1 MKDSQLQKKKKRL
14 FKKKKLN
21 TKDATQK
28 ASVDSSSSKPRR
40 SWLIKLPKLK
50 FRKADK
56 ESSSIEV
63 ITATKI
69 RTKVNRVKS
78 KTMSSIKD
86 NEHNILLLLAPII
99 LIFILGILYTI
110 NENIS
115 ENVKLKKLSSQ
126 SQTKVSAYPVLINSI
141 QPFVSARTAIVMDAG
156 TQTIIFSKNADLRFS
171 MASTAKIMTA
181 LVALEHYQMDSILT
195 VKSSGIEGSILGIRR
210 GEKFYFEDLLYAM
223 LLPSANDA
231 AVAIVD
237 NYPGGKKEF
246 VKKMNEK
253 AVEYNLSNTLFSE
266 PTGLDDDGNFTTVV
280 DLARLAS
287 VAVSKQDFAKIIS
300 TQQKVITNQ
309 NKTKQYV
316 LGNLN
321 RLLGTN
327 GVNGVK
333 TGTTEGAGEV
343 LVTSAI
349 QHGRLFIIVVMN
361 SQDRFSDTSGLLNF
375 ISENIKFVSPIY
387 ND

>member
-14 FKKKKLN
+14 FKKNKSN
-21 TKDATQK
+21 TLYAKQN
-28 ASVDSSSSKPRR
+28 ASVKPSTPKSRS
-40 SWLIKLPKLK
+40 SWLIKLLK
-50 FRKADK
+50 FKFHRIDKAASVK
-56 ESSSIEV
+56 KNNATAKIESNVS
-63 ITATKI
+63 T
-69 RTKVNRVKS
+69 VKS
-78 KTMSSIKD
+78 KTVASLIR
-86 NEHNILLLLAPII
+86 NEYNILLFLVPFI
-99 LIFILGILYTI
+99 LIFILAILFTV

-126 SQTKVSAYPVLINSI
+126 SKTKVSSYPVLINNI
-141 QPFVSARTAIVMDAG
+141 QPFVPARTAIVMDAG

-181 LVALEHYQMDSILT
+181 LVALDHYQMDSILT

-361 SQDRFSDTSGLLNF
+361 SQDRFSDTSSLLNF
-375 ISENIKFVSPIY
+375 VSENIKFVSPIY